1 MIVNPSLCV
10 LCLYTKLVVISMAL
24 SKTNNNIRLLTDE
37 NIESLRI
44 RGYISH
50 QTYLSNNG
58 FDILNKLSKYNI
70 NPTPYLSL
78 FNGLNQTGVQNINRF
93 ICLNWKNIAESLQ
106 DESIDFQNKDTI
118 QIYKFFIDT
127 EKQHR
132 ILFFIEIVYKYF
144 FPAQ

>member
-58 FDILNKLSKYNI
+58 FDILNKLSKM
-70 NPTPYLSL
+70 TK
-78 FNGLNQTGVQNINRF
+78 VQ
-93 ICLNWKNIAESLQ
+93 
-106 DESIDFQNKDTI
+106 D
-118 QIYKFFIDT
+118 
-127 EKQHR
+127 
-132 ILFFIEIVYKYF
+132 
-144 FPAQ
+144 